1 MKTLIGGAVAA
12 VIGVIG
18 LAIWFDAFLQL
29 LAGAIP
35 VMLLLGGCLALY
47 LGFDELK
54 DTWQKDTGVESGG
67 ATSSA
72 PENDVEK
79 YRRENEE
86 LKKELEQMK
95 TDK

>member
-12 VIGVIG
+12 VIGIIG
-18 LAIWFDAFLQL
+18 LAIWFRAFLDL

-35 VMLLLGGCLALY
+35 IMLLLGGCLALY

-54 DTWQKDTGVESGG
+54 DTWQKDTGVEPE
-67 ATSSA
+67 AASSPA
-72 PENDVEK
+72 PESDAEK

-86 LKKELEQMK
+86 LKKELEQLK
-95 TDK
+95 TEK